1 MTRQKIDERFL
12 QKFDEGIQKARIG
25 ALKGALRRAAQALQ
39 DVHVHAGNIGIND
52 EAAVA
57 LANADR
63 RSGKPGS
70 RRSPRRKWRLPAAGF
85 GRDRSCALVEN
96 GVAPARPSGPDPAAM
111 GR

>member
-63 RSGKPGS
+63 RSGKTWQQALAQAKVALASGRVWPGPQLRAGRK
-70 RRSPRRKWRLPAAGF
+70 RR
-85 GRDRSCALVEN
+85 
-96 GVAPARPSGPDPAAM
+96 RPG
-111 GR
+111 

>member
-39 DVHVHAGNIGIND
+39 DVHLHAGNIGIND

-63 RSGKPGS
+63 RSGKTWQQALAQAKEALASGRVWPGPRVRAGRKQ
-70 RRSPRRKWRLPAAGF
+70 RRSG
-85 GRDRSCALVEN
+85 
-96 GVAPARPSGPDPAAM
+96 
-111 GR
+111 